1 MLARTFHLLA
11 VLLCVVALAGCEG
24 DRGPTGPA
32 GPPGPTGPSVV
43 VCFGEINGW
52 ANPADV
58 VYSWPADVI
67 VSVADDGTGIWDV
80 TLAGTFPSTE
90 GTVLTTNV
98 DTNAARAMAGYITS
112 WSTTAIT
119 FRVGIWNTYD
129 SVFVDGQ
136 FSFVILA
143 EE

>member
-24 DRGPTGPA
+24 DEGPTGPA
-32 GPPGPTGPSVV
+32 GPPGPSVV
-43 VCFGEINGW
+43 VCFGEIDGY
-52 ANPADV
+52 ANPAGV

-67 VSVADDGTGIWDV
+67 VSVVDIVTGIWDV
-80 TLAGTFPSTE
+80 TLTGAFPTTE
-90 GTVLTTNV
+90 GTILTTVTDNY
-98 DTNAARAMAGYITS
+98 ASRAITSYITS
-112 WSTTAIT
+112 WSTTSIT

-129 SVFVDGQ
+129 SAFTDGQ

-143 EE
+143 E